1 VVPGLEAGIH
11 TRPSLQVRTDVEITT
26 INFIILALGAYRL
39 THLITTDAIADEFR
53 KKVWSKFPPHT
64 KIGYLITCNWCT
76 GFWVSLAFVVGIS
89 ILPQLTFVVSLV
101 LAISAAIGLI
111 SAWIENK

>member
-1 VVPGLEAGIH
+1 M
-11 TRPSLQVRTDVEITT
+11 EITT

-39 THLITTDAIADEFR
+39 THLITTDAIADGFR
-53 KKVWSKFPPHT
+53 QKVWKKFPTDT

-76 GFWVSLAFVVGIS
+76 GFWVSLAFVIGIS

>member
-1 VVPGLEAGIH
+1 MELTLVNL
-11 TRPSLQVRTDVEITT
+11 
-26 INFIILALGAYRL
+26 IILSLGAFRL
-39 THLITTDAIADEFR
+39 THLITTDAIADGFR
-53 KKVWSKFPPHT
+53 TKVWKRFPPTT

-76 GFWVSLAFVVGIS
+76 GFWVALFTVLFYLA
-89 ILPQLTFVVSLV
+89 LPTLTIVVSLV

>member
-1 VVPGLEAGIH
+1 M
-11 TRPSLQVRTDVEITT
+11 EITAVQFV
-26 INFIILALGAYRL
+26 IYALAAFRL
-39 THLITTDAIADEFR
+39 THLVTTDAIMDSFR
-53 KKVWSKFPPHT
+53 SWIWKRQPVST

-76 GFWVSLAFVVGIS
+76 GFWVSLVLVLGILV
-89 ILPQLTFVVSLV
+89 LPQATFVVSLV